1 VKPLAKQGAA
11 CRTSDDG
18 NGIVMGKLAPK
29 GRAARPQPHISG
41 GSGDSGA
48 AREQTRGTGK
58 REQLNK

>member
-29 GRAARPQPHISG
+29 GRAACPQRHIRD

-48 AREQTRGTGK
+48 AREQAQGAGK
-58 REQLNK
+58 WNELNQ